1 MKKLLERHPWILSLL
16 LVLLLGLWMASG
28 HFQAIGEAAPW
39 ADSGEEQPL
48 PRVRVKPV
56 QPEAVSRRIT
66 LYGRSQAN
74 RHSAIRSRISGR
86 VLSLSVQGGDPV
98 RQGQELMRIDPDTR
112 EQQLRAARALL
123 AQRELEYQSSKK
135 LNTQGYQGKAK
146 LAQSLEALKQA
157 QAEVARIQQE
167 IGDTRILAP
176 FDGLIGDRP
185 VEVGDWVTRGQVV
198 AQLYDLQPLI
208 ARGDAS
214 PEDTQQLAL
223 DMPARVRIHGEKET
237 HAGRIRYIA
246 PAADSDTGTFPVEVT
261 FDNPGLRLRAGLATR
276 IDIELDAV
284 PAVHITPA
292 LFALSD
298 AGELGVKWV
307 DDGIVRFTPIDIL
320 RSNDDGVWITG
331 LKPGSQLIVVG
342 QGFVRPGDRVEAVT
356 ADDPPSGHEQ
366 G

>member
-1 MKKLLERHPWILSLL
+1 MKLLERYPWIISLL

-28 HFQAIGEAAPW
+28 HIQAGAEQAPEAEAR
-39 ADSGEEQPL
+39 DEQPL

-56 QPEAVSRRIT
+56 QLEQVSRRIT
-66 LYGRSQAN
+66 LYGRSRAD
-74 RHSAIRSRISGR
+74 RHSEIRSRISGR
-86 VLSLSVQGGDPV
+86 VLSLSVERGDRV
-98 RQGQELMRIDPDTR
+98 RQGQELMRIDLDNR
-112 EQQLRAARALL
+112 EQQLTAARALL

-146 LAQSLEALKQA
+146 LAQSLAALKQA
-157 QAEVARIQQE
+157 QAEVARLRQE
-167 IGDTRILAP
+167 ISDTRILAP
-176 FDGLIGDRP
+176 FDGLIGERP
-185 VEVGDWVTRGQVV
+185 VEVGDWVARGQVL

-214 PEDTQQLAL
+214 PEDMQRLAL
-223 DMPARVRIHGEKET
+223 DMPARVRIHGEESVYN
-237 HAGRIRYIA
+237 GRIRYIA
-246 PAADSDTGTFPVEVT
+246 PAADPDTGTFPVEVA

-276 IDIELDAV
+276 IDIELGSV

-307 DDGIVRFTPIDIL
+307 DDGLVRFTPIEIL

-342 QGFVRPGDRVEAVT
+342 QGFVRPGDRVESVP
-356 ADDPPSGHEQ
+356 ADDAPTGSGQ